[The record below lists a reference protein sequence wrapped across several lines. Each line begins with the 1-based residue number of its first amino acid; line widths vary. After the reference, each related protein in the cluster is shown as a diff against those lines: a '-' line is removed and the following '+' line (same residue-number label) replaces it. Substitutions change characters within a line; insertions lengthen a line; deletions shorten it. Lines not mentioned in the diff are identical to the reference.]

1 MNELASRRS
10 NGRFAKGNPGGP
22 GNPFARQVANLRKLI
37 LEAVTEEDLR
47 EIVRALVERAKGGD
61 IAAIR
66 EVLNRVAGK
75 APESPDPD
83 RLELDEMKLR
93 ADIAEAE
100 EDEAWQKSD

>member
-1 MNELASRRS
+1 MDEPARRGS

-22 GNPFARQVANLRKLI
+22 GNPFARRVARQRTLI
-37 LEAVTEEDLR
+37 QEAVTDEDLR
-47 EIVRALVERAKGGD
+47 AIVRALVERAKGGD

-66 EVLNRVAGK
+66 EVLNRVVGK
-75 APESPDPD
+75 APESPNPD
-83 RLELDEMKLR
+83 RLDLDEMKLR